1 MEEIRKSTTK
11 MLVHE
16 KCLQTI
22 HFSRDLHEAA
32 VCCTYSFSKFFVDFT
47 FPKYEGKFLISAKW
61 IGSVSL
67 CKKQ

>member
-22 HFSRDLHEAA
+22 HFSRYLHEAA
-32 VCCTYSFSKFFVDFT
+32 VYCICSFSKFFVDFA
-47 FPKYEGKFLISAKW
+47 FSKYEGKFLISSKW
-61 IGSVSL
+61 IGSMS
-67 CKKQ
+67 